1 MGLLDRVAFAVH
13 SADHLHDPSTAGPAR
28 LDVIRCLFGSQVP
41 SGIPTLPFLVIHCG
55 ERDLLFPLELAADLA
70 MQGHLVSFHRQEH
83 VGPLGEAPV
92 KNDCFVCSAST

>member
-1 MGLLDRVAFAVH
+1 MGLLDPLAFAVH
-13 SADHLHDPSTAGPAR
+13 SADHLHDPAAARPVR

-41 SGIPTLPFLVIHCG
+41 SGMPTMPFLVILCG
-55 ERDLLFPLELAADLA
+55 VWDLPLSMELAADLA
-70 MQGHLVSFHRQEH
+70 MQGLLVPFDGQEH